1 MGDSSDN
8 IPGVPS
14 IGEKTATSLIVS
26 YGSIENAY
34 AHLEEI
40 RPPRAQKALGEHY
53 DLAQMSKE
61 LATIC
66 THCPV
71 EFSYED
77 AKVENL
83 YTPQAFRFMKRM
95 GFKSILSRFSPD
107 AAGEI
112 LWKSKNSFRLLP
124 EGRRQRRS

>member
-1 MGDSSDN
+1 
-8 IPGVPS
+8 
-14 IGEKTATSLIVS
+14 
-26 YGSIENAY
+26 
-34 AHLEEI
+34 
-40 RPPRAQKALGEHY
+40 
-53 DLAQMSKE
+53 MSKE

-66 THCPV
+66 TRCPV

-107 AAGEI
+107 AAGENPLEI
-112 LWKSKNSFRLLP
+112 KEQFQVIT
-124 EGRRQRRS
+124 GRKEAEAVLKKARNAAVTGMQLHFCLCSAS

>member
-1 MGDSSDN
+1 M
-8 IPGVPS
+8 
-14 IGEKTATSLIVS
+14 EKRRRPVLIVS

-66 THCPV
+66 TRCPV

-77 AKVENL
+77 AKV
-83 YTPQAFRFMKRM
+83 
-95 GFKSILSRFSPD
+95 
-107 AAGEI
+107 GESVHPSGVPVYEAYG
-112 LWKSKNSFRLLP
+112 L
-124 EGRRQRRS
+124 